1 MKIPWMNLT
10 LREFQAALAS
20 SSPTPGGGTAA
31 AVALGQAAALTIMV
45 GDLTIA
51 KDKWQSGWDIANQA
65 VELSIGIMTKAGN
78 LADKDSDSFDA
89 VMNSFRMPK
98 ETDNEKEAR
107 LLEIHATTLVAAQIP
122 FETAKLAL
130 ELIKLLP
137 DLAKLGNTNAASDV
151 GVAGL
156 LASAACKGAL
166 FNVNINLS
174 SLPDNLGAEIRKQ
187 SPIILEEC
195 RELSR
200 SLMKIVNELTN

>member
-89 VMNSFRMPK
+89 VMNSFKMPK

-107 LLEIHATTLVAAQIP
+107 LLEIHATTLVAAQVP